1 MIKTIIRIAFLSVVV
16 LHFSCKNSNNNQI
29 NENNDVTIESKV
41 DSLIAIMTIE
51 EKVGQMNMY
60 NGFWEVTGPA
70 PTEGFK
76 ELRYE
81 QLKKGWVGSMLNVR
95 GVKDV
100 KTVQKIVVEESR
112 LGIPLIIGLDVIHGY
127 KTLSPIPL
135 AEAASWDLMAIEKS
149 ASIAAEQAS
158 ASGIN
163 WTFAPMVDISRDPRW
178 GRVME
183 GAGEDPFLASKIA
196 YSRVKGF
203 QGEDLS
209 AINTIAACSKH
220 FAAYGFIESG
230 KEYNSA
236 DIGTS
241 TLYNVVLP
249 PFKATVDAGVKTFMN
264 SFNEL
269 NGIPATADY
278 YLQRELLKKE
288 WNFNGYVVSDWASI
302 RELINWGH
310 AKDQKDAALKAVT
323 AGSDMDMESSVYLE
337 ELVQLVKNNKVDEAL
352 INDAVKRILRVKYE
366 LGLFDDPY
374 KYCDEQRE
382 KEVISKEEHQLAA
395 LDMAKKSI
403 VLLKNE
409 NNLLPLKKEGQIVAL
424 IGALA
429 DDKNSSLGSWR
440 IGSDDNTAISVLEG
454 MKKYE
459 GNKLL
464 FERGPEFF
472 EGVTEFTQEIKE
484 NTNDKTRLK
493 EAVETA
499 KKADVVVMVLGEHG
513 FQSGEARSKT
523 NLDLPQIQQEL
534 LEEVYKVNPNI
545 VLVLNN
551 GRPLTINW
559 ADNNIPSI
567 VEAWQL
573 GTQTGN
579 AVAQVLYGDY
589 NPSGKLPMT
598 FPRSVGQIP
607 IYYNYKNTGRPT
619 DSENNV
625 FWSHYI
631 DEENT
636 PLYPFGHGLSY
647 STFTYSNLEL
657 DKKTMSKEESI
668 KVSINLTNTSEIS
681 GKEVVQLYI
690 RDLVSSITRPVRELK
705 GFELVELNA
714 GETKTIEFKLNKD
727 TLGYYNNS
735 GEYVVEEG
743 EFKVFI
749 GGSSIT
755 SLESE
760 FEIK

>member
-1 MIKTIIRIAFLSVVV
+1 
-16 LHFSCKNSNNNQI
+16 
-29 NENNDVTIESKV
+29 
-41 DSLIAIMTIE
+41 
-51 EKVGQMNMY
+51 
-60 NGFWEVTGPA
+60 
-70 PTEGFK
+70 
-76 ELRYE
+76 
-81 QLKKGWVGSMLNVR
+81 
-95 GVKDV
+95 
-100 KTVQKIVVEESR
+100 
-112 LGIPLIIGLDVIHGY
+112 
-127 KTLSPIPL
+127 
-135 AEAASWDLMAIEKS
+135 
-149 ASIAAEQAS
+149 
-158 ASGIN
+158 
-163 WTFAPMVDISRDPRW
+163 
-178 GRVME
+178 
-183 GAGEDPFLASKIA
+183 
-196 YSRVKGF
+196 
-203 QGEDLS
+203 
-209 AINTIAACSKH
+209 
-220 FAAYGFIESG
+220 
-230 KEYNSA
+230 
-236 DIGTS
+236 
-241 TLYNVVLP
+241 
-249 PFKATVDAGVKTFMN
+249 
-264 SFNEL
+264 
-269 NGIPATADY
+269 
-278 YLQRELLKKE
+278 
-288 WNFNGYVVSDWASI
+288 
-302 RELINWGH
+302 
-310 AKDQKDAALKAVT
+310 
-323 AGSDMDMESSVYLE
+323 
-337 ELVQLVKNNKVDEAL
+337 
-352 INDAVKRILRVKYE
+352 
-366 LGLFDDPY
+366 
-374 KYCDEQRE
+374 
-382 KEVISKEEHQLAA
+382 
-395 LDMAKKSI
+395 
-403 VLLKNE
+403 
-409 NNLLPLKKEGQIVAL
+409 
-424 IGALA
+424 LA
-429 DDKNSSLGSWR
+429 DDKNSPLGSWR

-454 MKKYE
+454 MKNYK
-459 GNKLL
+459 GNTLL

-472 EGVTEFTQEIKE
+472 IGKTEFTQEISE

-534 LEEVYKVNPNI
+534 LEEVYNVNPNI

-619 DSENNV
+619 NNKNNV
-625 FWSHYI
+625 FWSHFI
-631 DEENT
+631 DGENT

-657 DKKTMSKEESI
+657 DKKIMSKDESI
-668 KVSINLTNTSEIS
+668 KVSVNLTNTSEIS